1 MNKLKEIWDQIHDI
15 VMVRWE
21 QFQETDTYISLKDR
35 YDNLS
40 PRNQKLTILATF
52 TFLFLVILSVPYS
65 WFSESQDS
73 VIQFEETKDTI
84 QNLLQVSQEIKSIP
98 SNEQSITS
106 DDVKVRVEKILGEKG
121 ITKEQIVS
129 LVQGQFV
136 NPQGS
141 SLLPAQILANGID
154 VNLHKLNIRQV
165 VDIGYEFDHISPLVK
180 TLSLNVQ
187 ATKDDPHY
195 YDVNYRVSTFS
206 VKDSPTEKSDKPKI
220 SDSKGTETP
229 SAPPH
234 PQGKIR

>member
-98 SNEQSITS
+98 SNEQSITP

-220 SDSKGTETP
+220 SGSKSTETP